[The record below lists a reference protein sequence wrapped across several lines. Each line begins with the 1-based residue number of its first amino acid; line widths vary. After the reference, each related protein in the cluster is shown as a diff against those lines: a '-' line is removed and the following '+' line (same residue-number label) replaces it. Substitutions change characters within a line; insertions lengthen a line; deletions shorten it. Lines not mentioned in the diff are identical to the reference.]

1 MEKVIEI
8 LNRMQADGV
17 FEKFAIGG
25 GIAAI
30 YYLEPYQTDD
40 VDVFVLPVVMKS
52 GLVSL
57 ESIYSYLERLGYYP
71 VEEGV
76 GILIED
82 WPVQFIPVAQSVQE
96 EAVMQAEQVAAGET
110 RTFMFSAE
118 HLAAELLRS
127 GREKDYARVIA
138 LLKSE
143 QMDIKLFRDI
153 VNRHGLAEKWEWFA
167 GRFDLE
173 EYD

>member
-1 MEKVIEI
+1 MEKLIEI

-96 EAVMQAEQVAAGET
+96 EAVIQAEQVASGET
-110 RTFMFSAE
+110 RMFVFSAE
-118 HLAAELLRS
+118 HLAA
-127 GREKDYARVIA
+127 
-138 LLKSE
+138 
-143 QMDIKLFRDI
+143 
-153 VNRHGLAEKWEWFA
+153 
-167 GRFDLE
+167 
-173 EYD
+173 